1 MVRPVSTKNDEPQ
14 GFAAMLAEYDGRAKT
29 SKAAASLRVGD
40 TVTGRVV
47 AITADA
53 VFVDVGG
60 KAEGMIE
67 RSELQD
73 REGQLQVAVGDS
85 VEARVASMRED
96 NIVLRTRGAKPIGA
110 AAELAQARELGLP
123 VEGVVSA
130 VNKGGVEVTVAGVR
144 AFCPMSQLDVGFVE
158 DPSTFIGRKLEF
170 VVTSYQ
176 EGRGEGR
183 GDPNIVLS
191 RRTLLEAER
200 AKQAAEVRSRLEV
213 GATVTG
219 TVTSIKDYG
228 AFVDIGGI
236 EGMLHVSE
244 LGFARVAH
252 PSEVLAVGQSIDVQ
266 VTKIE
271 ASDNPKRPERISL
284 SLKALQ
290 KDPWREAVQ
299 SLPAGTRAHGRVT
312 RLESFGA
319 FVAVAEGLEGLVHV
333 SQLVSDRR
341 ITHPREIL
349 TVGQEIEVVV
359 LEVDPEKRRISLS
372 IKALDSQAEAEQAAT
387 YRRGSGESLGTF
399 GDLLKQKLKK

>member
-1 MVRPVSTKNDEPQ
+1 VSTKNDEPQ

-29 SKAAASLRVGD
+29 AKAAGALRLGD
-40 TVTGRVV
+40 TATGRIV

-53 VFVDVGG
+53 VFVDLGG

-67 RSELQD
+67 RSELMD
-73 REGQLQVAVGDS
+73 RDGKLTVAVGDA
-85 VEARVASMRED
+85 VEARVASVRED
-96 NIVLRTRGAKPIGA
+96 NVVLRTRGAKPLGS
-110 AAELAQARELGLP
+110 AAELAQARDLGLP
-123 VEGVVSA
+123 IEGMVSA

-144 AFCPMSQLDVGFVE
+144 AFCPLSQLDAGFVD

-176 EGRGEGR
+176 EGRG
-183 GDPNIVLS
+183 DPNVVLS
-191 RRTLLEAER
+191 RRALLEAER
-200 AKQAAEVRSRLEV
+200 AKQAAEVRARLEV
-213 GATVTG
+213 GVTVTG

-228 AFVDIGGI
+228 AFVDIGGL

-252 PSEVLAVGQSIDVQ
+252 PSEVLTVGQTIDVQ

-290 KDPWREAVQ
+290 QDPWREAVNT
-299 SLPAGTRAHGRVT
+299 LPAGSRVRGRVT

-319 FVAVAEGLEGLVHV
+319 FVTVGEGLEGLVHV
-333 SQLVSDRR
+333 SQLVGDRR
-341 ITHPREIL
+341 ISHPREIL
-349 TVGQEIEVVV
+349 AVGQEVEVVV

-372 IKALDSQAEAEQAAT
+372 VRALDAQQEAEQAAS
-387 YRRGSGESLGTF
+387 YRRTSSESLGTF
-399 GDLLKQKLKK
+399 ADLMKQKLKR